1 MPPWAVSLG
10 LCAALRICLHF
21 PTASF
26 AWSSLFILTEFTPWH
41 SSGSV
46 LSCPIY
52 WRSLP
57 WLLWLSPSY
66 TLPLLA
72 LTSHFLLPFPITL
85 SPLLVHLDM
94 TGQTRPSSFSSAL
107 HGACASVTS
116 TYTVHIWH
124 GSGWTR
130 IHPEGCSRHETSWLN
145 WLYNHHGSL
154 NRALGPLRFLPG

>member
-1 MPPWAVSLG
+1 
-10 LCAALRICLHF
+10 
-21 PTASF
+21 
-26 AWSSLFILTEFTPWH
+26 
-41 SSGSV
+41 
-46 LSCPIY
+46 
-52 WRSLP
+52 
-57 WLLWLSPSY
+57 
-66 TLPLLA
+66 
-72 LTSHFLLPFPITL
+72 L

-154 NRALGPLRFLPG
+154 NRALGPLRFLPGWLQPAGFLKHLAWSLPPSHPSVPSGRCVPGSVHPVALPFATFHFGHFFLKHMVQKSFLTPAGRLSPPV